1 MWSVRMRASKFEY
14 SREIH
19 VSGAEG
25 IFEFREIEGA
35 LKRFFKRAI
44 EHKRGKAEK
53 IVLTVEELKEPIVQ
67 VKSLPIKTVFCDSP
81 EQAYRV
87 IGEKLNSVGV
97 SERAIFKAFEI
108 ITKFPMRGAALVDY
122 LTGER
127 LERDRERGIRVSR
140 IQIDKKKRAQLLR
153 KFKNLS
159 SEPQRVIEA
168 LTIASKVAA
177 FEGIVAELCIS
188 DNPDYT
194 TGYIASKS
202 LGYMRITNI
211 KDIGDSKGGRVFFV
225 KSPIDIEGL
234 YKFLERTPV
243 IVL

>member
-1 MWSVRMRASKFEY
+1 MWSVRMRASKFED

-25 IFEFREIEGA
+25 IFEFGEIEGA

-53 IVLTVEELKEPIVQ
+53 IVLTLEELKEPIVQ
-67 VKSLPIKTVFCDSP
+67 VKSLPIKTVFCDYP
-81 EQAYRV
+81 EEAYRV
-87 IGEKLNSVGV
+87 IGEKLHSIGV
-97 SERAIFKAFEI
+97 SDRAIFTAFEI
-108 ITKFPMRGAALVDY
+108 IDKFPMRGAALVDY

-127 LERDRERGIRVSR
+127 LERDRERGVRVSR

-153 KFKNLS
+153 KLKNLS
-159 SEPQRVIEA
+159 PEPQRVIEA
-168 LTIASKVAA
+168 ITIASKVASRK
-177 FEGIVAELCIS
+177 EVIAELCIS

-194 TGYIASKS
+194 TGYIASKAF
-202 LGYMRITNI
+202 GYLRITNI
-211 KDIGDSKGGRVFFV
+211 KNIGDNRGGRVFFV
-225 KSPIDIEGL
+225 KAPIDIEGI
-234 YKFLERTPV
+234 YKFLEKTPV